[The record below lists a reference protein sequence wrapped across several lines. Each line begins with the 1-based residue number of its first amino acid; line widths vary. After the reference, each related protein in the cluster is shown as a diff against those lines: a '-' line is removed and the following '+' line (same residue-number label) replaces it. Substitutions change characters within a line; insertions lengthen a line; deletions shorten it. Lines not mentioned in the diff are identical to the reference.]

1 MSVVGGV
8 SLIAVAVVL
17 GVVGVFTLFLGIGFL
32 ILLLA
37 LILFIV
43 GLVLIA
49 QGDPQHY
56 PPPGSYGH
64 AAVMPAYPQMYHGYP
79 GYPLPSPPPPP
90 VSYPA
95 PAAAAAPPAER
106 YCPSC
111 GAGNLRVSAFCHKCG
126 RPLPPPP

>member
-56 PPPGSYGH
+56 PPPGYYGH
-64 AAVMPAYPQMYHGYP
+64 SAVMPAYPPAFHGYP
-79 GYPLPSPPPPP
+79 GYPPPAPPSVP
-90 VSYPA
+90 YPA
-95 PAAAAAPPAER
+95 PAITAVPAAER

-126 RPLPPPP
+126 KPLPPPP